1 MNKGM
6 NTTRRALVLIALVAG
21 VLFASGAA
29 AQASYSDSVK
39 VTATPM
45 SVSTATVAAPAAG
58 PGSLT
63 CRSSSATMA
72 LTWTQSTSARVSG
85 YLVTVYFSDGYSQ
98 TVQKA
103 ATDTTWSQNIALY
116 NVTAYSVR
124 YTVTTQ
130 TDFGWTKEST
140 STGWFRC

>member
-1 MNKGM
+1 MT
-6 NTTRRALVLIALVAG
+6 TTRRILVLIALVAG

-29 AQASYSDSVK
+29 AQASFSE
-39 VTATPM
+39 TIITPP
-45 SVSTATVAAPAAG
+45 VSISTGTVAAPTAG

-63 CRSSSATMA
+63 CRTSSATMA
-72 LTWTQSTSARVSG
+72 LTWSASTSARVTG
-85 YLVTVYFSDGYSQ
+85 YQVTVYFSDGYVQ

-103 ATDTTWSQNIALY
+103 ATDTSWSQAITLY

-130 TDFGWTKEST
+130 TDYGWTAESA
-140 STGWFRC
+140 STGWFQC

>member
-1 MNKGM
+1 M
-6 NTTRRALVLIALVAG
+6 NTTRRILVLIALVAG

-29 AQASYSDSVK
+29 AQASFSEK
-39 VTATPM
+39 VTTSP
-45 SVSTATVAAPAAG
+45 VSISTGTVAAPTAG

-63 CRSSSATMA
+63 CRTSSATMA
-72 LTWTQSTSARVSG
+72 LTWSASTSARVTG
-85 YLVTVYFSDGYSQ
+85 YLVKVYFSDGYVQ

-103 ATDTTWSQNIALY
+103 ATDTSWSQAITLY

-130 TDFGWTKEST
+130 TDYGWTAESA